1 MSEESQLRAYL
12 KRATVDL
19 YDARRRV
26 QELESTISEPIA
38 IVGMSCRYPGGVC
51 SPQELWELVAEGG
64 DAIGSFPE
72 DRGWELD
79 GLFHP
84 DRDHAGTSYASEG
97 GFLCDIAE
105 FDADFFDIRP
115 LEALTMDP
123 QQRLLLEAGWEA
135 IEDAGIDPRSLAET
149 QTGVFA
155 GVLRQDYG
163 AGAVPADLEGYFATG
178 VAGSVVS
185 GRLAYV
191 LGLEGPA
198 VTVDTACSSSL
209 VALHLACRALRC
221 GECSLALATGVS
233 AIALP
238 QLFVEFSRQGGL
250 AADGRCKSFSLAAD
264 GAGFSEGV
272 GVLLVERLSDALANG
287 RRIAAV
293 VRGSAVNQDGATN
306 GLTAPSGRSQE
317 RVIRRAVADAGLT
330 LDDIE
335 AVEAHGT
342 GTALGDPIEARA
354 LLATYGRDRT
364 SERPLWLGSVKSNI
378 GHTQAAAGIA
388 GVIKMAKALEH
399 DLLPRTLHVEQPSQ
413 HVDWSAGGVRLLR
426 ESVAWPRGER
436 VRRAAVSSFGASGTN
451 AHVILEEAPGT
462 LGEIEPPGEA
472 PRSNEIESPILTA
485 DAAVPWVLSGRGR
498 DGLGAQAR
506 RLADHLGSP
515 DELDAADVGISLALR
530 PVFSYRAAIV
540 GEDSRELL
548 AEMRRLGEQGSTGA
562 SARFPVK
569 GAEEGPVFVFGGQG
583 SQWTGMGVRLLDES
597 PLFAQRLRECDEALS
612 RHVDWSVEDVLR
624 GRDGAPSLD
633 RVDVVQPALFAVMVA
648 AAELWRAC
656 GVQPAAVVG
665 HSQGEIAAACVAG
678 ALSLADAARVVTLRS
693 GVLTELAGLGAM
705 LAVAEGE
712 QEAARRIEPFG
723 ESVALAAVNG
733 SGSVV
738 LSGEPEALR
747 ELAQTCERDGVRARE
762 IAVDYAAHSP
772 RIESV
777 RTAILAGCVGI
788 EPRTSE
794 IPFYS
799 SVSGGVLDTAL
810 LDGEYWY
817 RNLRET
823 VRFERATRVLLAAG
837 FRVFV
842 ETAPHPVLSM
852 SVLETADCVLAD
864 CDAACVKVVGF
875 LRRGDGG
882 SARFLAGLG
891 ELWESGVE
899 VDWVRVFAGRE
910 ATRVSLPGHAF
921 QRKRFWLDG
930 SQHRGA
936 GARSLGLNTV
946 EHAVMG
952 AVVDLADGDGSLF
965 SGRVSLFDQP
975 WLGEH
980 VAMGVVLF
988 PATGFLDLALSAG
1001 ARHGCARLRELAL
1014 VAPLTLGEG
1023 ESVRIQVRVGAAD
1036 EDESRSVDVF
1046 SSPQPGSDEDADGRY
1061 LGQERWTR
1069 HATGVLAAPGEPS
1082 SRLDHD
1088 SAICALPGEW
1098 PPAGATEIAVEE
1110 LYERLGERGLE
1121 YGPAFRGLR
1130 RAWRLGDDVL
1140 CEAQIT
1146 EATAGEQDS
1155 YGIHPALLDSVLHA
1169 TAALPSYSE
1178 ANGARLPFAWSEVS
1192 IARRGVGV
1200 LRARLSDTDDG
1211 GASVVLADELGD
1223 LVMTIGALTA
1233 REVSV
1238 ERLRAGRSDAGAKN
1252 SLLGVGW
1259 VPASSLVGAPST
1271 AMDGGAEIRLALDRC
1286 ALIALDGESA
1296 LVQCFADAGASVP
1309 MFSDLASL
1317 SAGDGAPGVV
1327 FVDACELGEVVDG
1340 GDLDAPDSLVARS
1353 RAVVEWTLGLAA
1365 QWLGDERFADSRLA
1379 FVTRGSVGALGGLEG
1394 LVASGVWGLVGSAQS
1409 EHPGRFVLV
1418 DVDEGISSEALVS
1431 AVGLGEERVL
1441 VRDGHPSV
1449 ARLGVLDEDCLTVPE
1464 GGGAWC
1470 LESCGGGSF
1479 EDLRLAESAPATREL
1494 GAGEVRVAVSAA
1506 GLNFRDVA
1514 IALGMVRSG
1523 ENFLGSEGAGVVLEV
1538 GPDVD
1543 GLRAGDRVMGLLERA
1558 FGPIA
1563 VTDARMLVLIPDG
1576 WSFAQAASVPI
1587 AFLTAFY
1594 GLVDLAGLS
1603 GGERVLV
1610 HCATGG
1616 VGTAAVQIARHLG
1629 AEVFATASPWK
1640 WEVLGEM
1647 GLDGAHI
1654 ASSRTV
1660 EFRERFLECSGG
1672 EGVDVVLDSLAG
1684 ELVDASLDLLRE
1696 GGRFVEMGKTDIRD
1710 AEELKR
1716 TRGISYRA
1724 FDLTEAGGDRIQEM
1738 LCEVVAL
1745 FERGVFTHAACTCWD
1760 VRRAPDAFRYMSQA
1774 RHVGKIVL
1782 TLPAAVEGAASG
1794 TVVVTG
1800 GTGAIGSAAARHL
1813 VIAHGVRSLVLAS
1826 RGGADAPGAVELRG
1840 ELEGLGAERVILE
1853 ACDVS
1858 DRDSLRLL
1866 LEGVPA
1872 DFPLRGVVHAAGALE
1887 DGTIESLSAES
1898 VRRVF
1903 APKADAA
1910 WYLHELTEHL
1920 DLSLFVLFSSAAAV
1934 LGAPGQGNYAAA
1946 NAFVDRLAVYRR
1958 ARGLPATSIAWGYW
1972 GQASAMTGGLR
1983 DSDLARMRR
1992 EGMLPL
1998 STEEG
2003 LGLFDRALGAP
2014 DGACVA
2020 MRLDTNVMAGR
2031 AREGACSPMLAGLLS
2046 ARDRQAGAVQASGA
2060 SLARLLARTSSAAER
2075 ESLALDL
2082 VLREAAIV
2090 LGRGEAGAIDSNR
2103 AFTDLGFDSLA
2114 AVELRNRLSG
2124 ATGIRLPTTAVFDH
2138 PTAARL
2144 SEHLLEHAEGIS
2156 ERPVR
2161 DSEERR
2167 IRQALMQVPLSRLR
2181 RSGLLDELFALA
2193 GPDDA
2198 ESSAALERDGD
2209 VDEMDVESLVETA
2222 MSNVK
2227 EDL

>member
-12 KRATVDL
+12 KRATVEL
-19 YDARRRV
+19 YDTRRRV

-38 IVGMSCRYPGGVC
+38 IVGMSCRYPGGVG
-51 SPQELWELVAEGG
+51 SPQELWELVAAGG

-84 DRDHAGTSYASEG
+84 DRDHAGTSYAREG
-97 GFLCDIAE
+97 GFLCDLAE

-163 AGAVPADLEGYFATG
+163 AGAVPAELEGHFATG

-221 GECSLALATGVS
+221 GECSLALAAGVS
-233 AIALP
+233 AIASP

-272 GVLLVERLSDALANG
+272 GVLVLERLSEALANG
-287 RRIAAV
+287 RRIAAI
-293 VRGSAVNQDGATN
+293 VRASAVNQDGATN

-317 RVIRRAVADAGLT
+317 RVIRGAVADSGLA
-330 LDDIE
+330 LVDID

-354 LLATYGRDRT
+354 LLATYGRDRPN
-364 SERPLWLGSVKSNI
+364 ERPLWLGSVKSNI
-378 GHTQAAAGIA
+378 GHTQAAAGVA
-388 GVIKMAKALEH
+388 GVIKIAKALEH
-399 DLLPRTLHVEQPSQ
+399 DLLPSTLHVEEPTQ
-413 HVDWSAGGVRLLR
+413 HVDWSAGGVRLLQQ
-426 ESVAWPRGER
+426 SVSWPRGER

-451 AHVILEEAPGT
+451 AHVILEEPPRT
-462 LGEIEPPGEA
+462 LGEVEPPGGA
-472 PRSNEIESPILTA
+472 PRSKEAEPPILAA
-485 DAAVPWVLSGRGR
+485 DAAVPWVISGRGR

-506 RLADHLGSP
+506 RLANHLEDQ
-515 DELDAADVGISLALR
+515 DELGVADVGLSLALR
-530 PVFSYRAAIV
+530 PVFSHRAVIV
-540 GEDSRELL
+540 GEDSRELS

-562 SARFPVK
+562 PARAPIT
-569 GAEEGPVFVFGGQG
+569 GAEEEPVFVFGGQG
-583 SQWTGMGVRLLDES
+583 SQWTGMGMRLLDES
-597 PLFAQRLRECDEALS
+597 PLFAESLRECDRALS

-648 AAELWRAC
+648 AARLWRAC
-656 GVQPAAVVG
+656 GVRPAAVVG

-712 QEAARRIEPFG
+712 REVARRIEPFG

-733 SGSVV
+733 SNSVV
-738 LSGEPEALR
+738 LSGEPAALR
-747 ELAQTCERDGVRARE
+747 ELAQTCERDGVRSRE

-772 RIESV
+772 RIESL

-788 EPRTSE
+788 EPRTSD

-799 SVSGGVLDTAL
+799 SVSGGALDTAL

-823 VRFERATRVLLAAG
+823 VRFEQATRVLLATG

-842 ETAPHPVLSM
+842 ETAPHPVLGM

-864 CDAACVKVVGF
+864 SDAACVRVVGF
-875 LRRGDGG
+875 LRRDDGG

-891 ELWESGVE
+891 ELWEGGID
-899 VDWVRVFAGRE
+899 VDWVRLFAGRD
-910 ATRVSLPGHAF
+910 AKRVSLPGYAF
-921 QRKRFWLDG
+921 KRKRFWLDG
-930 SQHRGA
+930 SQDRGS

-946 EHAVMG
+946 EHAVVG
-952 AVVDLADGDGSLF
+952 ASVELADGGGSLF
-965 SGRVSLFDQP
+965 SGRVSLAEQP

-980 VAMGVVLF
+980 MAMGVVLF

-1001 ARHGCARLRELAL
+1001 AAHGCTRVRELVL
-1014 VAPLTLGEG
+1014 VAPLALSDGS
-1023 ESVRIQVRVGAAD
+1023 SVRIQVRVGTPE
-1036 EDESRSVDVF
+1036 EDESRSVEVF
-1046 SSPQPGSDEDADGRY
+1046 SSLQPGLGEDADGRY
-1061 LGQERWTR
+1061 LGQGGWIR
-1069 HATGVLAAPGEPS
+1069 HATGVLAAPGES
-1082 SRLDHD
+1082 SSHMDYD
-1088 SAICALPGEW
+1088 SAICALPDEW
-1098 PPAGATEIAVEE
+1098 PPVGATEIAVEE

-1121 YGPAFRGLR
+1121 YGATFRGLR
-1130 RAWRLGDDVL
+1130 RAWRLDGEVF

-1146 EATAGEQDS
+1146 EAAAGEQDS

-1169 TAALPSYSE
+1169 TAALPSYSDT
-1178 ANGARLPFAWSEVS
+1178 NGARLPFAWSHVS
-1192 IARRGVGV
+1192 IARRGVDV
-1200 LRARLSDTDDG
+1200 VRARLSDTDDG
-1211 GASVVLADELGD
+1211 GASVVLLDEFGG
-1223 LVMTIGALTA
+1223 LVMAIGSLSA
-1233 REVSV
+1233 REVSF
-1238 ERLRAGRSDAGAKN
+1238 EQLRAGLSHAPAES
-1252 SLLGVGW
+1252 SLLGVRW
-1259 VPASSLVGAPST
+1259 VPATSSA
-1271 AMDGGAEIRLALDRC
+1271 DGLNSAVDGHVDGFSMPGRY
-1286 ALIALDGESA
+1286 ALITRGEESA
-1296 LVQCFADAGASVP
+1296 LAQCFADHDTPVAV
-1309 MFSDLASL
+1309 FSDVAALGV
-1317 SAGDGAPGVV
+1317 GDGAPGVV

-1340 GDLDAPDSLVARS
+1340 GELDIAYSVVARA
-1353 RAVVEWTLGLAA
+1353 RAFVEWTLGLAA
-1365 QWLGDERFADSRLA
+1365 QWLGDERFAKSRLV
-1379 FVTRGSVGALGGLEG
+1379 FVTRGSVGTLGGVQG
-1394 LVASGVWGLVGSAQS
+1394 LVGSGVWGLVGSAQS

-1418 DVDEGISSEALVS
+1418 DVEEGISLEALAS
-1431 AVGLGEERVL
+1431 AVGCGEERVV
-1441 VRDGHPSV
+1441 VRDGHPAV
-1449 ARLGVLDEDCLTVPE
+1449 ARLGALGEGYLTVPDD
-1464 GGGAWC
+1464 GVAWC
-1470 LESCGGGSF
+1470 LENDGGGSF
-1479 EDLRLAESAPATREL
+1479 EDLRLAESVAATRAL
-1494 GAGEVRVAVSAA
+1494 GTGEVRVAVSAA

-1523 ENFLGSEGAGVVLEV
+1523 ESFLGSEGAGVVLEV

-1543 GLRAGDRVMGLLERA
+1543 GLRVGDRVMGLLERA
-1558 FGPIA
+1558 FGPVA
-1563 VTDARMLVLIPDG
+1563 VTDARMLVPVPDG
-1576 WSFAQAASVPI
+1576 WSFAQAAAVPI

-1594 GLVDLAGLS
+1594 GLVDLARLS
-1603 GGERVLV
+1603 RGERILV
-1610 HCATGG
+1610 HSATGG

-1640 WEVLGEM
+1640 WDVLREM
-1647 GLDGAHI
+1647 GLPETRI
-1654 ASSRTV
+1654 ASSRTI
-1660 EFRERFLECSGG
+1660 EFTERFLECSGG
-1672 EGVDVVLDSLAG
+1672 EGVDVVLDSLTG
-1684 ELVDASLDLLRE
+1684 NLVDASLDLLRE

-1710 AEELKR
+1710 AEELER
-1716 TRGISYRA
+1716 TRGITYRA
-1724 FDLTEAGGDRIQEM
+1724 FDLTEAGRDRIQEM
-1738 LCEVVAL
+1738 LCEIVAL
-1745 FERGVFTHAACTCWD
+1745 FERGVFSHATCVCWD
-1760 VRRAPDAFRYMSQA
+1760 VRRAPEAFRYMSQA
-1774 RHVGKIVL
+1774 RHVGKIVF
-1782 TLPAAVEGAASG
+1782 TLPVAIEGATSG

-1800 GTGAIGSAAARHL
+1800 GTGAIGSAVARHL
-1813 VIAHGVRSLVLAS
+1813 VAAHGVRSLVLAS

-1840 ELEGLGAERVILE
+1840 ELEGLGAERVSLE

-1858 DRDSLRLL
+1858 DRDSLRRL

-1872 DFPLRGVVHAAGALE
+1872 DFPLRGVVHAAGALQ
-1887 DGTIESLSAES
+1887 DGTIESLGAES

-1934 LGAPGQGNYAAA
+1934 LGSPGQGNYAAA
-1946 NAFVDRLAVYRR
+1946 NAFLDRLAVYRR
-1958 ARGLPATSIAWGYW
+1958 DRGLPATSIAWGHW
-1972 GQASAMTGGLR
+1972 EQASGMTGGLR
-1983 DSDLARMRR
+1983 DSDLARMTR

-2020 MRLDTNVMAGR
+2020 MRLDARALAAR

-2046 ARDRQAGAVQASGA
+2046 ARDRQAGAVQAEGA

-2075 ESLALDL
+2075 EGIALGL
-2082 VLREAAIV
+2082 VCREAAIV
-2090 LGRGEAGAIDSNR
+2090 LGRGDAGTIDSNR

-2114 AVELRNRLSG
+2114 AVELRNRLSS

-2156 ERPVR
+2156 ERPVQ

-2193 GPDDA
+2193 GSDDA
-2198 ESSAALERDGD
+2198 ESSKALEHGD

>member
-12 KRATVDL
+12 KRATVEL
-19 YDARRRV
+19 YDTRRRV

-38 IVGMSCRYPGGVC
+38 IVGMSCRYPGGVG
-51 SPQELWELVAEGG
+51 SPQELWELVAAGG

-84 DRDHAGTSYASEG
+84 DRDHAGTSYAREG
-97 GFLCDIAE
+97 GFLCDLAE

-135 IEDAGIDPRSLAET
+135 IEDAGIDPRSLVET
-149 QTGVFA
+149 RTGVFA
-155 GVLRQDYG
+155 GVLRQDYA
-163 AGAVPADLEGYFATG
+163 AGTVPAELEGHFATG

-221 GECSLALATGVS
+221 GECSLALASGVS
-233 AIALP
+233 AIVSP

-272 GVLLVERLSDALANG
+272 GVLVVERLSDALANG

-293 VRGSAVNQDGATN
+293 VRASAVNQDGATN

-317 RVIRRAVADAGLT
+317 RVIRGAVADSGLA
-330 LDDIE
+330 LDDID

-354 LLATYGRDRT
+354 LLATYGRERPSD
-364 SERPLWLGSVKSNI
+364 RPLWLGSVKSNI
-378 GHTQAAAGIA
+378 GHAQAAAGVA
-388 GVIKMAKALEH
+388 GVIKMVKGLEH
-399 DLLPRTLHVEQPSQ
+399 DLLPRTLHVEEPSQ
-413 HVDWSAGGVRLLR
+413 HVDWSAGGVRLLQQ
-426 ESVAWPRGER
+426 SIAWPRGER

-451 AHVILEEAPGT
+451 AHVILEEAPPT
-462 LGEIEPPGEA
+462 LGEIEPPGDA
-472 PRSNEIESPILTA
+472 PRSKEAEPPVFLANVAL
-485 DAAVPWVLSGRGR
+485 PWVISGRGR

-506 RLADHLGSP
+506 RLANHLGNS
-515 DELDAADVGISLALR
+515 DELDAADVGLSLALR
-530 PVFSYRAAIV
+530 PVFSHRATCL

-548 AEMRRLGEQGSTGA
+548 AEVSRLGEEGSTGA
-562 SARFPVK
+562 AARSSTR

-583 SQWTGMGVRLLDES
+583 SQWTGMGMRLLDES
-597 PLFAQRLRECDEALS
+597 PLFAESVRECDQALS
-612 RHVDWSVEDVLR
+612 RYVDWSVEDVLR
-624 GRDGAPSLD
+624 GCDGAPSLD

-656 GVQPAAVVG
+656 GVRPAAVVG
-665 HSQGEIAAACVAG
+665 HSQGEIAAACVVG

-693 GVLTELAGLGAM
+693 GVLTELAGQGAM
-705 LAVAEGE
+705 LAVGEGQRE
-712 QEAARRIEPFG
+712 VARRIEPFG

-733 SGSVV
+733 SSSVV
-738 LSGEPEALR
+738 LSGEPAALR
-747 ELAQTCERDGVRARE
+747 ELAKICEREGVRSRE
-762 IAVDYAAHSP
+762 IAVDYAAHSSQ
-772 RIESV
+772 IESL
-777 RTAILAGCVGI
+777 RADILAGCVGI

-799 SVSGGVLDTAL
+799 SVSGGALDTAL

-823 VRFERATRVLLAAG
+823 VRFEQATRGLLAAG
-837 FRVFV
+837 FRVFA
-842 ETAPHPVLSM
+842 ETAPHPVLGM

-864 CDAACVKVVGF
+864 SDAACVRVVGF

-891 ELWESGVE
+891 ELWESGIE

-910 ATRVSLPGHAF
+910 AKRVSLPGYAF

-930 SQHRGA
+930 SQDRGA

-946 EHAVMG
+946 EHAMVG
-952 AVVDLADGDGSLF
+952 AFVDLADGGGSLF
-965 SGRVSLFDQP
+965 SGRVSLVDQP

-980 VAMGVVLF
+980 MAMGVVLF

-1001 ARHGCARLRELAL
+1001 AEHGCTRLRELVL
-1014 VAPLTLGEG
+1014 VAPLTLNDG
-1023 ESVRIQVRVGAAD
+1023 ESVRIQVRVSAPE
-1036 EDESRSVDVF
+1036 EDESRSVEVF
-1046 SSPQPGSDEDADGRY
+1046 SSPQLGPGEDADGRY
-1061 LGQERWTR
+1061 LGQEGWTR
-1069 HATGVLAAPGEPS
+1069 HATGVLAGPGEPS
-1082 SRLDHD
+1082 GRSDHD
-1088 SAICALPGEW
+1088 SATCALPEEW

-1130 RAWRLGDDVL
+1130 RAWRLGGDVL

-1146 EATAGEQDS
+1146 EAVAGEQDS
-1155 YGIHPALLDSVLHA
+1155 HVIHPALLDSVLHA
-1169 TAALPSYSE
+1169 TAALPSYSDT
-1178 ANGARLPFAWSEVS
+1178 NGARLPFAWSEVS
-1192 IARRGVGV
+1192 ISRSGVGV

-1211 GASVVLADELGD
+1211 GASVVLVDELGG
-1223 LVMTIGALTA
+1223 LVMAIGSLSA
-1233 REVSV
+1233 REVSF
-1238 ERLRAGRSDAGAKN
+1238 EQLRAGLRHAPAES
-1252 SLLGVGW
+1252 SLLGVRW
-1259 VPASSLVGAPST
+1259 VPVPSS
-1271 AMDGGAEIRLALDRC
+1271 DGGLSSAADGGVDGFSALARC
-1286 ALIALDGESA
+1286 ALIVRGEESA
-1296 LVQCFADAGASVP
+1296 LARCFVDCDPPVP
-1309 MFSDLASL
+1309 VFSDLAVVSV
-1317 SAGDGAPGVV
+1317 GDGAPSVV
-1327 FVDACELGEVVDG
+1327 FVDACEFGEIVDG
-1340 GDLDAPDSLVARS
+1340 GELDIPGSVVARS

-1365 QWLGDERFADSRLA
+1365 QWLGDERFAESRLA
-1379 FVTRGSVGALGGLEG
+1379 FVTCGSAGALGGMEG
-1394 LVASGVWGLVGSAQS
+1394 LVASGVWGLVSSAQS

-1418 DVDEGISSEALVS
+1418 DVDEGISPEALAS
-1431 AVGLGEERVL
+1431 AVECGEERIV

-1449 ARLGVLDEDCLTVPE
+1449 ARLGALGEDYLTVPDD
-1464 GGGAWC
+1464 GAWC
-1470 LESCGGGSF
+1470 LESGGGGSF
-1479 EDLRLAESAPATREL
+1479 EDLRLREFAPATREL

-1523 ENFLGSEGAGVVLEV
+1523 ESFLGSEGAGVVLEV
-1538 GPDVD
+1538 GSDVD
-1543 GLRAGDRVMGLLERA
+1543 RLRVGDRVMGLLERA

-1563 VTDARMLVLIPDG
+1563 VTDARMLVSVPDG

-1603 GGERVLV
+1603 RGERVLV
-1610 HCATGG
+1610 HSATGG

-1640 WEVLGEM
+1640 WEVLREM
-1647 GLDGAHI
+1647 GLEETRI

-1660 EFRERFLECSGG
+1660 EFKERFLECSGG

-1684 ELVDASLDLLRE
+1684 NLVDASLDLLRE

-1710 AEELKR
+1710 ADELER

-1724 FDLTEAGGDRIQEM
+1724 FDLTEAGADRIQEI
-1738 LCEVVAL
+1738 LCEVLAL
-1745 FERGVFTHAACTCWD
+1745 FERGVFSHAACTCWD

-1774 RHVGKIVL
+1774 RHVGKIVF
-1782 TLPAAVEGAASG
+1782 TLPVAIEGAASG

-1800 GTGAIGSAAARHL
+1800 GTGVIGSAVARHL
-1813 VIAHGVRSLVLAS
+1813 VVAHGVRSLVLAS
-1826 RGGADAPGAVELRG
+1826 RGGADAPGAVELRA
-1840 ELEGLGAERVILE
+1840 ELEDLGAERVSVE
-1853 ACDVS
+1853 ACDIS
-1858 DRDSLRLL
+1858 DRDLLRRL

-1910 WYLHELTEHL
+1910 WYLHELTGHL
-1920 DLSLFVLFSSAAAV
+1920 DLSLFVLFSSAAAT

-1946 NAFVDRLAVYRR
+1946 NAFLDRLAVYRR

-1972 GQASAMTGGLR
+1972 GQTSGMTGGLR
-1983 DSDLARMRR
+1983 DSDLARITR
-1992 EGMLPL
+1992 EGMLPM
-1998 STEEG
+1998 STDEG
-2003 LGLFDRALGAP
+2003 LGLFDRAVGAP
-2014 DGACVA
+2014 EGACVA
-2020 MRLDTNVMAGR
+2020 IRLDAGVMAAR
-2031 AREGACSPMLAGLLS
+2031 AREGALSPMLAGLIS
-2046 ARDRQAGAVQASGA
+2046 KRDTRVGVVQAPGA

-2075 ESLALDL
+2075 ESIALDI
-2082 VLREAAIV
+2082 VCREAATV
-2090 LGRGEAGAIDSNR
+2090 LGRGKVGAIDPNR

-2114 AVELRNRLSG
+2114 AVELRNRLSS

-2144 SEHLLEHAEGIS
+2144 SEHLLEHSEGVS
-2156 ERPVR
+2156 ERPVG

-2193 GPDDA
+2193 GTDEA
-2198 ESSAALERDGD
+2198 EPFAALERDGD

-2222 MSNVK
+2222 MSNVR
-2227 EDL
+2227 EDP